1 MINFV
6 TYTKPL
12 EHVKLDWTK
21 TSAAKQQNGQNPGR
35 SGHCRVY
42 TSLAFLSSCSDL
54 RAGAGRIYI
63 YIYIYIYMQTRL
75 CRPEEFREQV
85 SS

>member
-12 EHVKLDWTK
+12 QHVKRDWTK
-21 TSAAKQQNGQNPGR
+21 TSAAATQQNGQNPGR

-54 RAGAGRIYI
+54 RADADFADQR
-63 YIYIYIYMQTRL
+63 
-75 CRPEEFREQV
+75 
-85 SS
+85 SSGNKYHGSLTGLESSVGHA